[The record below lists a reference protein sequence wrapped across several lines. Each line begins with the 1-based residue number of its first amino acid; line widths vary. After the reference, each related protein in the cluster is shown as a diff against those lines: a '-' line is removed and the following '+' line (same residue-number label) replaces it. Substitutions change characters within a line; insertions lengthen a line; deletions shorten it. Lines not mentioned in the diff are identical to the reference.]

1 MVWSIVVA
9 VVART
14 AEAVTVVSGFG
25 PLVLVA
31 VVDVHSMFGGL
42 CSLNQLSVVVAFL
55 VEVGNVV
62 LLVVLL
68 AVGLVAELLFVLEAV
83 VEFVVLEI
91 LMLCTS
97 AEPL

>member
-1 MVWSIVVA
+1 MVQKSL
-9 VVART
+9 
-14 AEAVTVVSGFG
+14 VSTLLFVPG
-25 PLVLVA
+25 PQVSRLLLLV
-31 VVDVHSMFGGL
+31 
-42 CSLNQLSVVVAFL
+42 QLSVVVAFL